1 MFSVEEGSSG
11 GDGGSE
17 MDDEIT
23 GDGSTTSLSRWVFDE
38 KNDYDAIDDD
48 DDYDEDDDGY
58 DERQHGDVDSDEED
72 DNVEQRLIRTSPAVD
87 SFDVDALEIPGAQK
101 NDIEVSI

>member
-1 MFSVEEGSSG
+1 MFSVEEGSS
-11 GDGGSE
+11 GSE

-38 KNDYDAIDDD
+38 KNDYD
-48 DDYDEDDDGY
+48 DDYDDDEDY
-58 DERQHGDVDSDEED
+58 DERQHLDSDEEED

-101 NDIEVSI
+101 NDIEVKHLI